1 MCITLGC
8 KGDLMFCKQYKMKL
22 IAASLSLAASV
33 GAHAALGGLQ
43 VQSRLNEPFS
53 ATVVVTGDE
62 ARALASA
69 KPTINGADLQA
80 TVSRRS
86 GDRAVIR
93 LRSRT
98 PIKEPVMT
106 FWLGVGNQNHQYT
119 AMLDPRDYHA
129 SGSARSRHERRA
141 EAEPGRRH
149 SAESRRHR
157 RAADRREAPVQI
169 SGESYQIK
177 DGELLVDIAQRVKPA
192 GMTLR
197 QTINALVAANPR
209 AFRNGNPDL
218 MYRGATLTIPDSDT
232 LRRLAHNPPRRVSTR
247 TQEERPAADTAPARQ
262 QPQVEA
268 QPTPPVT
275 PPAPPAPPVEPTQ
288 PQPQQPQQQAQ
299 PQQPAQP
306 PVQQQPQEQQPA
318 VPPVASDT
326 VPETP
331 ASAALPDMGVSQ
343 PEQASDMMVSEPVVE
358 TPPVEVAPPVVET
371 PPMEEEGMD
380 ITQMAL
386 YGGGGLLALGGLAYL
401 LMSRRRKSAAP
412 ARGDDHED
420 DDDGLYFENVTDHSD
435 SLSSTPT
442 VVPTAAAP
450 APQPAAPA
458 AAQPATVSEQDL
470 GLDLSY
476 LDEQQQLGSTPST
489 EAAAQQAEADDWSWL
504 EESEQP
510 AATPAAPAAPAA
522 VEPAASDDDWLNFA
536 AEEPAPA
543 QAPVQPAPEPQ
554 AAPVAPEELDWV
566 LDETPATQTF
576 QVEAPAAV
584 EVAEPAQP
592 AAPEMDNTIAFD
604 VPSLDTES
612 VSSVAEEAAAPAAA
626 SNVMDFNL
634 DFDSTP
640 AAPAQAA
647 PAEVSQPAPAVR
659 TEPVSAGPLPK
670 EALEAKL
677 ELAKMYLEIDDANT
691 ARQTLME
698 LINESEGSSIQAE
711 AQQLLNDIGQ

>member
-1 MCITLGC
+1 
-8 KGDLMFCKQYKMKL
+8 MKL
-22 IAASLSLAASV
+22 IAASLGLAASV

-93 LRSRT
+93 LHSRT

-177 DGELLVDIAQRVKPA
+177 DGELLVDIAQRVKPV

-218 MYRGATLTIPDSDT
+218 MYRGATLTIPDGDT
-232 LRRLAHNPPRRVSTR
+232 LRRLAHNPPRRLSTR
-247 TQEERPAADTAPARQ
+247 AQEERPAADTAPTRQ

-306 PVQQQPQEQQPA
+306 PVQQPPQGQQPA
-318 VPPVASDT
+318 VPPMASDA

-343 PEQASDMMVSEPVVE
+343 PEQASDMMASEPVVE

-380 ITQMAL
+380 ITQMVL

-401 LMSRRRKSAAP
+401 LMNRRRKGAAP

-435 SLSSTPT
+435 SLSATPAA
-442 VVPTAAAP
+442 PAAAAP
-450 APQPAAPA
+450 VSQSAAPA

-489 EAAAQQAEADDWSWL
+489 EAAARQAEADDWSWL

-510 AATPAAPAAPAA
+510 A
-522 VEPAASDDDWLNFA
+522 AASDDDWLNFA

-543 QAPVQPAPEPQ
+543 QAPVQPVPEPQ

-576 QVEAPAAV
+576 QAEAPAAV
-584 EVAEPAQP
+584 EVAEPAKP

-604 VPSLDTES
+604 VSSLDTES
-612 VSSVAEEAAAPAAA
+612 VSSVAKEAAAPAAA

-647 PAEVSQPAPAVR
+647 PAEVSQPAPAAR
-659 TEPVSAGPLPK
+659 TEPVSAAPLPK

-711 AQQLLNDIGQ
+711 AQQLLNDIGR

>member
-1 MCITLGC
+1 
-8 KGDLMFCKQYKMKL
+8 
-22 IAASLSLAASV
+22 
-33 GAHAALGGLQ
+33 
-43 VQSRLNEPFS
+43 
-53 ATVVVTGDE
+53 
-62 ARALASA
+62 
-69 KPTINGADLQA
+69 
-80 TVSRRS
+80 
-86 GDRAVIR
+86 
-93 LRSRT
+93 
-98 PIKEPVMT
+98 
-106 FWLGVGNQNHQYT
+106 
-119 AMLDPRDYHA
+119 
-129 SGSARSRHERRA
+129 
-141 EAEPGRRH
+141 
-149 SAESRRHR
+149 
-157 RAADRREAPVQI
+157 
-169 SGESYQIK
+169 
-177 DGELLVDIAQRVKPA
+177 
-192 GMTLR
+192 
-197 QTINALVAANPR
+197 
-209 AFRNGNPDL
+209 
-218 MYRGATLTIPDSDT
+218 
-232 LRRLAHNPPRRVSTR
+232 
-247 TQEERPAADTAPARQ
+247 
-262 QPQVEA
+262 
-268 QPTPPVT
+268 
-275 PPAPPAPPVEPTQ
+275 
-288 PQPQQPQQQAQ
+288 
-299 PQQPAQP
+299 
-306 PVQQQPQEQQPA
+306 
-318 VPPVASDT
+318 
-326 VPETP
+326 
-331 ASAALPDMGVSQ
+331 
-343 PEQASDMMVSEPVVE
+343 MMVSEPVVE

-371 PPMEEEGMD
+371 LPMEEEGMD

-401 LMSRRRKSAAP
+401 LMNRRRKSAAP

-510 AATPAAPAAPAA
+510 AAPAAPAAA
-522 VEPAASDDDWLNFA
+522 EPAASDDDWLNFA
-536 AEEPAPA
+536 AEEPASA

-576 QVEAPAAV
+576 QTEAPAAV

-592 AAPEMDNTIAFD
+592 ATPEMDNTIAFD
-604 VPSLDTES
+604 VPRS
-612 VSSVAEEAAAPAAA
+612 VSSVAEEATAPAAA

-647 PAEVSQPAPAVR
+647 PAEVSQPAPAAR
-659 TEPVSAGPLPK
+659 TEPASASPLPK

>member
-1 MCITLGC
+1 MTLGC

-22 IAASLSLAASV
+22 IAASLGLVASV

-69 KPTINGADLQA
+69 KPTVNGANLQA

-86 GDRAVIR
+86 GDRAVIH
-93 LRSRT
+93 LRSNA

-119 AMLDPRDYHA
+119 AMLDPRDYQ
-129 SGSARSRHERRA
+129 STSDNSRSRREHRV
-141 EAEPGRRH
+141 EAEPSRRH

-169 SGESYQIK
+169 TGESYQIK
-177 DGELLVDIAQRVKPA
+177 DGELLVDIAQRVKPS

-218 MYRGATLTIPDSDT
+218 MYRGATLTIPDGDT

-247 TQEERPAADTAPARQ
+247 TQEERPAADTVPARQ
-262 QPQVEA
+262 QPTVETQA
-268 QPTPPVT
+268 TPPVT
-275 PPAPPAPPVEPTQ
+275 PPAPPAPPVDQAQ
-288 PQPQQPQQQAQ
+288 PQ

-306 PVQQQPQEQQPA
+306 PVQQPPQEQQPA
-318 VPPVASDT
+318 VPPMVSDVA
-326 VPETP
+326 PETP
-331 ASAALPDMGVSQ
+331 ASAALPDMGVSL

-401 LMSRRRKSAAP
+401 LMNRRRKTAAP
-412 ARGDDHED
+412 ARGDDHADD
-420 DDDGLYFENVTDHSD
+420 DDDGLYFESVTDHSD
-435 SLSSTPT
+435 SLSATPAA
-442 VVPTAAAP
+442 PAAAAP
-450 APQPAAPA
+450 VSQPAAPA
-458 AAQPATVSEQDL
+458 AAQPAAVSEQDL
-470 GLDLSY
+470 GLDLSH

-489 EAAAQQAEADDWSWL
+489 EAAAQQAAADDWSWL

-510 AATPAAPAAPAA
+510 AAAPVAPAAPAA
-522 VEPAASDDDWLNFA
+522 AEPVASDDEWLDFA
-536 AEEPAPA
+536 VEEPAAPA
-543 QAPVQPAPEPQ
+543 QAPAQPALEPQ

-566 LDETPATQTF
+566 LDETPVAQTF
-576 QVEAPAAV
+576 QAEAPAAV

-592 AAPEMDNTIAFD
+592 AVLEMDNTISFEA
-604 VPSLDTES
+604 PSLETES

-626 SNVMDFNL
+626 SNVMDFDL

-647 PAEVSQPAPAVR
+647 PVEVSQPASAY

>member
-1 MCITLGC
+1 MQIT
-8 KGDLMFCKQYKMKL
+8 
-22 IAASLSLAASV
+22 
-33 GAHAALGGLQ
+33 
-43 VQSRLNEPFS
+43 
-53 ATVVVTGDE
+53 
-62 ARALASA
+62 
-69 KPTINGADLQA
+69 
-80 TVSRRS
+80 
-86 GDRAVIR
+86 
-93 LRSRT
+93 
-98 PIKEPVMT
+98 
-106 FWLGVGNQNHQYT
+106 
-119 AMLDPRDYHA
+119 
-129 SGSARSRHERRA
+129 
-141 EAEPGRRH
+141 
-149 SAESRRHR
+149 
-157 RAADRREAPVQI
+157 
-169 SGESYQIK
+169 GESYQIK
-177 DGELLVDIAQRVKPA
+177 DGELLVDIAQRVKPS

-218 MYRGATLTIPDSDT
+218 MYRGATLTIPDGDT

-247 TQEERPAADTAPARQ
+247 AQEERPAADTVPARQ
-262 QPQVEA
+262 QPTVET

-275 PPAPPAPPVEPTQ
+275 PPAPPAPPVDQAQ
-288 PQPQQPQQQAQ
+288 PQ

-306 PVQQQPQEQQPA
+306 PVQQPPQEQPA
-318 VPPVASDT
+318 VPPMVSDVA
-326 VPETP
+326 PETP
-331 ASAALPDMGVSQ
+331 ASAALPDMGASL

-401 LMSRRRKSAAP
+401 LMNRRRKTAAP
-412 ARGDDHED
+412 ARGDDHADD
-420 DDDGLYFENVTDHSD
+420 DDDGLYFESVTDHSD
-435 SLSSTPT
+435 SLSATPAA
-442 VVPTAAAP
+442 PAAAAP
-450 APQPAAPA
+450 VSQPAAPA
-458 AAQPATVSEQDL
+458 AVQPATVSEQDL
-470 GLDLSY
+470 GLDLSH

-489 EAAAQQAEADDWSWL
+489 EAAAQQAAADDWSWL

-510 AATPAAPAAPAA
+510 AAAPVAPTAPAAA
-522 VEPAASDDDWLNFA
+522 EPAASDDDWLNFA
-536 AEEPAPA
+536 AEEPAAPA
-543 QAPVQPAPEPQ
+543 QAPAQPASEPQ

-566 LDETPATQTF
+566 LEEAPVAQTF
-576 QVEAPAAV
+576 QAEAPAAV

-592 AAPEMDNTIAFD
+592 AVPEMDNTISFEA
-604 VPSLDTES
+604 PSLETES

-626 SNVMDFNL
+626 SNVMDFDL

-647 PAEVSQPAPAVR
+647 PVEVSQPASAY